1 MSRFKQLSAVL
12 MVGCLL
18 PALPAVRAQAL
29 QGPPG
34 TNEVWFTAPATAFEE
49 ALPLGN
55 GRLGATLYGGL
66 DSERLLLNEETLWS
80 GGPVNANMTPE
91 AYKQLPAIRA
101 ALFSENYPLADS
113 LVRALQG
120 SFSQSYAPLGDLWL
134 DFDHGGKNPSNYRRS
149 LDIRDAVATVEYE
162 LGNTRFRRES
172 FVSYPDQL
180 IVLKL
185 NAAGEDKLNF
195 KLRLTSQLQYSVSS
209 SGRILELS
217 GLSPVHAE
225 PSYRGDMDGAVRY
238 DEKNSMRFRVIARVV
253 ETDGHVVAEG
263 SFLRVKNAA
272 SVVLHLSIGT
282 SFNGFDKN
290 PGTQGRDE
298 TAMALRYLDAAT
310 GKSYDEIKGSHVAD
324 FRTYFDRV
332 QLDLGT
338 SEAGKLPTPERLKQF
353 SLGNPDPG
361 LPALYFQFGRYLLIS
376 SSRPGGIPANLQGIW
391 NEHVRPPWSSN
402 YTTNINATM
411 NYWPAEVT
419 NLPEMH
425 EPLLRFI
432 GDLAVTGE
440 TTARTV
446 YNCRGW
452 VCHHNSDIWAMT
464 NAVGDF
470 GKGDPVW
477 ANWNMGAAWL
487 STHLWEHFA
496 YTRDTAWLRSY
507 AYPLL
512 KGATRFCL
520 DYLTEDKRGYL
531 VTAPSTSP
539 ENIYKTPEGY
549 AGATLYGSTADHAM
563 VRELLGDTREAALIL
578 GLDAAFRKEIDRAL
592 SRLYPYQIGSK
603 GHLQEWYHDW
613 EDQDPN
619 HRHMSHL
626 FSLHPGHSITMESSP
641 ELAGAAR
648 RSLEMRTNNG
658 TGWSISW
665 KISLWARLLDGEM
678 AWDAIRKL
686 LQFHPPGNEIYVH
699 GGGTYPN
706 LLDAHPPF
714 QIDGNFGGTAGI
726 AELLLQS
733 HDGALH
739 LLPALP
745 KAWPAGSVKGLR
757 ARGGYTVDITWE
769 NGQLKQATVLPD
781 ADGEFKLRYGGKT
794 RKYKGKKQT
803 PISVQGML

>member
-1 MSRFKQLSAVL
+1 MSNFKLI
-12 MVGCLL
+12 
-18 PALPAVRAQAL
+18 PALLFTAFALPQTRTLAQQAPS
-29 QGPPG
+29 GD
-34 TNEVWFTAPATAFEE
+34 NEIWFTDPATAFEE

-55 GRLGATLYGGL
+55 GRMGATLYGGL
-66 DSERLLLNEETLWS
+66 ASERLLLNEETLWS

-91 AYKQLPAIRA
+91 AYQHLPAIRQ

-113 LVRALQG
+113 LVKALQG

-134 DFDHGGKNPSNYRRS
+134 DFDQGGKTPRNYRRS
-149 LDIRDAVATVEYE
+149 LDIRNAVATVEYE
-162 LGNTRFRRES
+162 QGNTRFRREC
-172 FVSYPDQL
+172 FVSHPDQL
-180 IVLKL
+180 VVLKL
-185 NAAGEDKLNF
+185 SAEGEGKLNLN
-195 KLRLTSQLQYSVSS
+195 LRLTSQLQYSVRS
-209 SGRILELS
+209 SGRDLELS

-225 PSYRGDMDGAVRY
+225 PSYRGDMDEAVRY

-253 ETDGHVVAEG
+253 ETDGHVAAEG
-263 SFLRVKNAA
+263 SFLRVKNATK
-272 SVVLHLSIGT
+272 VILHLSIGT

-298 TAMALRYLDAAT
+298 KAMALQHLSAAA
-310 GKSYDEIKGSHVAD
+310 GKSYDQLKGSHVAD

-338 SEAGKLPTPERLKQF
+338 SDASKLPTPERLKQF
-353 SLGNPDPG
+353 SAGNPDPG

-376 SSRPGGIPANLQGIW
+376 SSRPDGIPANLQGIW

-432 GDLAVTGE
+432 GNLAVTGE

-487 STHLWEHFA
+487 STHLWEHFD

-520 DYLTEDKRGYL
+520 DYLTEDKKGYL

-549 AGATLYGSTADHAM
+549 AGATLYGGTADHAM
-563 VRELLGDTREAALIL
+563 VRELLGDTREAALAL
-578 GLDAAFRKEIDRAL
+578 GLDADFRKEIDRAL

-626 FSLHPGHSITMESSP
+626 FSLHPGHSITMESTP
-641 ELAGAAR
+641 ELARAAR

-686 LQFHPPGNEIYVH
+686 LQYHPPGHEIYVH

-745 KAWPAGSVKGLR
+745 KAWPSGSVKGLR
-757 ARGGYTVDITWE
+757 ARGGYTVDIAWE
-769 NGQLKQATVLPD
+769 NGRLKEARVLPD
-781 ADGEFKLRYGGKT
+781 ADGEFKLRHGGKT
-794 RKYKGKKQT
+794 RKYKGKKNV
-803 PISVQGML
+803 PVLVKGSL